1 MQHEINT
8 LKKDKLL
15 AAASRAE
22 WTSSAG
28 RAAAGGCHVTRRLR
42 RANSRAAPLPPE
54 TPSRSDLRAC
64 TVSPSSC
71 EFEFCLCCVFSM

>member
-1 MQHEINT
+1 MQHKIYG
-8 LKKDKLL
+8 LKKKDKLL

-28 RAAAGGCHVTRRLR
+28 RAAAGGDHVTRRLR
-42 RANSRAAPLPPE
+42 RANSRAAQLPPE
-54 TPSRSDLRAC
+54 TPSRLRAC

-71 EFEFCLCCVFSM
+71 EFEFCLCCVLGR